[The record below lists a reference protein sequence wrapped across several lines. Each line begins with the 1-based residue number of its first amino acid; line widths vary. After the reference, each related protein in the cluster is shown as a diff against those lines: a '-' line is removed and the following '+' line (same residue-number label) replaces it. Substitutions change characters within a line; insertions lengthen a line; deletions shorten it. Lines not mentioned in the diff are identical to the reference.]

1 MIPKDKAIELVNKY
15 LELGKD
21 FTRGVSMQ
29 EFSKECA
36 LIAVDEI
43 LNNGNLEPQLKRHI
57 GNVEPY
63 IIHLEYWFKVKHE
76 INNL

>member
-1 MIPKDKAIELVNKY
+1 MTPKDKAIELVNKY

-36 LIAVDEI
+36 LIAVNETIEAMEFNSWQNWNEI
-43 LNNGNLEPQLKRHI
+43 
-57 GNVEPY
+57 
-63 IIHLEYWFKVKHE
+63 EYYQEVKQE
-76 INNL
+76 IENI

>member
-1 MIPKDKAIELVNKY
+1 MTPKDRAIELVNKY

-36 LIAVDEI
+36 LIAVNETIEAMEFNSWQNWNEI
-43 LNNGNLEPQLKRHI
+43 
-57 GNVEPY
+57 
-63 IIHLEYWFKVKHE
+63 EYYQEVKQE
-76 INNL
+76 IENI

>member
-1 MIPKDKAIELVNKY
+1 MTPKEKAEELVRKY

-36 LIAVDEI
+36 LIAVNETIEAMEFNRWQNRNEI
-43 LNNGNLEPQLKRHI
+43 EFYQEVKQEIKNL
-57 GNVEPY
+57 
-63 IIHLEYWFKVKHE
+63 
-76 INNL
+76 